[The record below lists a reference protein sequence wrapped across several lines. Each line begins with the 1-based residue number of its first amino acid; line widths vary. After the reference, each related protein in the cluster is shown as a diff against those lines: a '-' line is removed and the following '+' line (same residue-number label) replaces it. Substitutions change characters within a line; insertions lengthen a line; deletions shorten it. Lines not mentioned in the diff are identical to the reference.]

1 MKIRTRLFLVFFI
14 LVGLGFY
21 QLVNVIV
28 SGLRPRYLATMEESM
43 VETATMLSALVAS
56 QLGESGDLPT
66 ADLAAMLAL
75 ADHWNVV
82 ARIYEIDKTRLN
94 VRVYVTDAA
103 GIVVYDSDGGRDVG
117 ADYSQWNDVYLTLKG
132 RYGARATRAVLD
144 DPTSSILHVAAPIM
158 QGERIAGVLA
168 VAKPAGSV
176 EPFRETARRRII
188 RYGILMGVLVIV
200 LGMGISL
207 WITSPIEKLTAYA
220 NAIRDGKRPAP
231 PPIGRSE
238 VGRLAESFEQMR
250 DALEGKQ
257 YVERYVETLTH
268 EMKSPLSV
276 IRGAAELMEEEM
288 PVEQRLRFI
297 RNIRSETERIQTLID
312 RLLLLSA
319 LERRKGLQ
327 DAEPI
332 DMPALVNDVV
342 DGMAPQVEARH
353 LDISSTLDD
362 VPPVKGE
369 RFLLRQAIANLL
381 QNAIDF
387 TPPNG
392 HIRVTLALDNSAV
405 RLTIHN
411 SGPGIPDFATD
422 RIFERFYSLA
432 RTDTGRK
439 SSGIG
444 LTLVKEVADLHSGT
458 ISITNSTEGVTATF
472 TLAPPS

>member
-1 MKIRTRLFLVFFI
+1 MKIRTRLFLVFFL

-28 SGLRPRYLATMEESM
+28 SGLRPRYLATMEEAM
-43 VETATMLSALVAS
+43 VETSTILSSLVAS
-56 QLGESGDLPT
+56 QMVDDTLPT
-66 ADLAAMLAL
+66 EDLEAMLRL
-75 ADHWNVV
+75 ADRWNIM
-82 ARIYEIDKTRLN
+82 ARIYEMDKTQLN
-94 VRVYVTDAA
+94 MRVYVTDAA
-103 GIVVYDSDGGRDVG
+103 GIVVYDSDEGRDVG
-117 ADYSQWNDVYLTLKG
+117 ADYSKWNDVYLTLKG
-132 RYGARATRAVLD
+132 RYGARATRLEPD
-144 DPTSSILHVAAPIM
+144 DPISVILHVAAPIM
-158 QGERIAGVLA
+158 QGDHIAGVLT

-176 EPFRETARRRII
+176 ERFRETAKRRII
-188 RYGILMGVLVIV
+188 RYGVLMGILVIV

-257 YVERYVETLTH
+257 YVEHYVETLTH

-327 DAEPI
+327 DVEPI
-332 DMPALVNDVV
+332 DIPALVNDVV

-353 LDISSTLDD
+353 LEISRALDSA
-362 VPPVKGE
+362 PPVKGE
-369 RFLLRQAIANLL
+369 RFLLRQAIANLV

-387 TPPNG
+387 TPADG
-392 HIRVTLALDNSAV
+392 RIHVAV
-405 RLTIHN
+405 SVDDGAVQLTIHN
-411 SGPGIPDFATD
+411 SGPGIPDFAIQ

-444 LTLVKEVADLHSGT
+444 LTLVKEVADLHSGS
-458 ISITNSTEGVTATF
+458 IGITNDTDGVTATLILP
-472 TLAPPS
+472 T